1 LRRVAAAVAAA
12 CAVAFGSGNA
22 SAFEFDIGNPDLTI
36 RWDNTV
42 RYNYGVR
49 VENRDNK
56 IGNTVIADEGTWRFD
71 RGDAVANRFDVLT
84 EVDVVYMKRF
94 GARLSA
100 AGWYDF
106 AYNDDSKTNPNL
118 PFSQIPSYINK
129 KYSTYTDRFYQ
140 GPSGEILDA
149 FVFAG
154 FDLGRRRRRSRS
166 VAILSTGANRCS
178 STATCTASPTRRT
191 RSICRR
197 DLRRPVPRPRNCSVR

>member
-1 LRRVAAAVAAA
+1 MSRPFLAHHPRPQVRLRRVAAAVAAA
-12 CAVAFGSGNA
+12 CAVAFGSGSA
-22 SAFEFDIGNPDLTI
+22 SAFEFDTGNPDLTI

-56 IGNTVIADEGTWRFD
+56 IGNTVIADEGTWSFD

-106 AYNDDSKTNPNL
+106 AYDDDSKTNPNL
-118 PFSQIPSYINK
+118 PFSQIPELH
-129 KYSTYTDRFYQ
+129 Q
-140 GPSGEILDA
+140 QEVQHLHQPLLSG
-149 FVFAG
+149 
-154 FDLGRRRRRSRS
+154 S
-166 VAILSTGANRCS
+166 VG
-178 STATCTASPTRRT
+178 
-191 RSICRR
+191 
-197 DLRRPVPRPRNCSVR
+197 